1 MTRRRRAGRA
11 EMPALAVLLGGVFFL
26 WPAFLNGYP
35 LVFSDTAAFLHQVAP
50 PPSGP
55 LAIWDKP
62 YVYGPILLALS
73 WRISLWPAVLAQ
85 GLMLSWLLWLT
96 QRALCG
102 APRPGRHLV
111 ICLGAALLTTAPFT
125 AALLM
130 PDVFTPAVLL
140 SLLLLGFAP
149 SLRRWERAL
158 LSLIAALGIGAH
170 LSHLPLALAMLCF
183 VAMLAGWRAAG
194 RVALPLLAALV
205 LLLAGNVWGHGRF
218 SLSPYGATFLLA
230 RLQDDGPAAA
240 VIRAR
245 CPASGWYLCGAVARL
260 PMDSDEFLW
269 APDSP
274 VNQAPDGTPRYLGGI
289 ALAPEARAVV
299 TETLRT
305 APLDVAWVML
315 RNTARQLGLAAA
327 GDTLGPGYLAVALR
341 PRLAEAV
348 GAADLAAYDRALQPR
363 GSLPAT
369 VAPLKAPH
377 ALVLLLGLGVLI
389 LLAWAA
395 RGGAV
400 PTRRGLLCG
409 ALLGFLVN
417 AWATGAL
424 SKPHHRY
431 EARLIWL
438 APVLAALAIWPARPR
453 VI

>member
-1 MTRRRRAGRA
+1 MSVF
-11 EMPALAVLLGGVFFL
+11 AVLLGGVFLL

-73 WRISLWPAVLAQ
+73 WRISLWPVVLAQ
-85 GLMLSWLLWLT
+85 CLMLSWLLWLT

-102 APRPGRHLV
+102 TARPVRHLI
-111 ICLGAALLTTAPFT
+111 ICFGVALLTTAPFT
-125 AALLM
+125 ATLLM

-149 SLRRWERAL
+149 ALRRAEAVM
-158 LSLIAALGIGAH
+158 LSVIAALGIAAH
-170 LSHLPLALAMLCF
+170 LSHLPLALAMLGF
-183 VAMLAGWRAAG
+183 VAALSGWRAAA
-194 RVALPLLAALV
+194 RVTLPLLAALG
-205 LLLAGNVWGHGRF
+205 LLLAGNVWGHGRL

-230 RLQDDGPAAA
+230 RLQDDGPATA

-274 VNQAPDGTPRYLGGI
+274 VNQTPDGTPRYLGG
-289 ALAPEARAVV
+289 ATLAPEARAIV
-299 TETLRT
+299 TEAIRA
-305 APLDVAWVML
+305 APLGVAWAML

-341 PRLAEAV
+341 PRLVEAV
-348 GAADLAAYDRALQPR
+348 GAADLAAYDRALQPQGR
-363 GSLPAT
+363 LPAT
-369 VAPLKAPH
+369 VAALQLPH
-377 ALVLLLGLGVLI
+377 ALVLLFGLSVLI
-389 LLAWAA
+389 LVAWAA

-400 PTRRGLLCG
+400 PARRGLLCG

-438 APVLAALAIWPARPR
+438 APVLAAFAVWPAGRR
-453 VI
+453 DA

>member
-1 MTRRRRAGRA
+1 MTWRPRAGRA
-11 EMPALAVLLGGVFFL
+11 DMPILALFLGGMLFL

-85 GLMLSWLLWLT
+85 GLMLSWLLWLI
-96 QRALCG
+96 QRVLCG
-102 APRPGRHLV
+102 AARPGRHLV

-125 AALLM
+125 ASLLM

-149 SLRRWERAL
+149 ALRHWERAVL
-158 LSLIAALGIGAH
+158 GLIAALGIAAH
-170 LSHLPLALAMLCF
+170 LSHLPLALTLLAY
-183 VAMLAGWRAAG
+183 VTTLAGWRAAV
-194 RVALPLLAALV
+194 RVALPLLAALG

-230 RLQDDGPAAA
+230 RLQDDGPATA

-245 CPASGWYLCGAVARL
+245 CPGSGWYLCGAVDRL

-274 VNQAPDGTPRYLGGI
+274 LNQAPDGTPRPLGGV
-289 ALAPEARAVV
+289 ALASEARAIVA
-299 TETLRT
+299 ETLRA
-305 APLDVAWVML
+305 APLDVARAML
-315 RNTARQLGLAAA
+315 RNTAHQLGLAAA

-341 PRLAEAV
+341 PRLVETV

-363 GSLPAT
+363 GRLLAM
-369 VAPLKAPH
+369 VAPMQVPH
-377 ALVLLLGLGVLI
+377 AAVLLLSLGVLI

-395 RGGAV
+395 CGGAV
-400 PTRRGLLCG
+400 PARRGLLCG

-438 APVLAALAIWPARPR
+438 APVLAALAIWPASRR
-453 VI
+453 VT